1 VYEDRNFLVMELL
14 EGETLDDQLTR
25 GPLPPADVLRY
36 GAEIA
41 SALAHAHDARIVH
54 RDVKPSNV
62 LMTAA
67 GAKLLDFGLARS
79 VPFAALPG
87 SSAASIRDSTLTA
100 EGVLV
105 GTFQYMAPEQ
115 LEGREVDARTDIFA
129 FGSVLY
135 EMATGR
141 KAFSGESQASLIA
154 SILTE
159 QPPTISSAT
168 GDNRDNPLW
177 ALDRVVERCLMK
189 SPDERWQ
196 SARDIKLELDW
207 ITRNKAPAP
216 LPWTRRAVPLREG
229 LAWMLTLILAVVA
242 AALAFG
248 ARDRDVRRDLT
259 RFVVAPPAGTT
270 IGVPE
275 NMTRIAISPDGRRL
289 ALVVLAE
296 ARRQIWIHSLD
307 SNAAE
312 PLAGTENGVSPFWSP
327 DSRFIGFFSLA
338 DGQLKKVD
346 VTGGPAITICAAE
359 MEGAPV
365 WGRDGTI
372 LFTQAAL
379 KSSSPENRYR

>member
-1 VYEDRNFLVMELL
+1 
-14 EGETLDDQLTR
+14 
-25 GPLPPADVLRY
+25 
-36 GAEIA
+36 
-41 SALAHAHDARIVH
+41 
-54 RDVKPSNV
+54 
-62 LMTAA
+62 
-67 GAKLLDFGLARS
+67 
-79 VPFAALPG
+79 
-87 SSAASIRDSTLTA
+87 
-100 EGVLV
+100 
-105 GTFQYMAPEQ
+105 
-115 LEGREVDARTDIFA
+115 
-129 FGSVLY
+129 
-135 EMATGR
+135 
-141 KAFSGESQASLIA
+141 
-154 SILTE
+154 
-159 QPPTISSAT
+159 
-168 GDNRDNPLW
+168 
-177 ALDRVVERCLMK
+177 
-189 SPDERWQ
+189 
-196 SARDIKLELDW
+196 
-207 ITRNKAPAP
+207 
-216 LPWTRRAVPLREG
+216 
-229 LAWMLTLILAVVA
+229 MLTLILAVVA